1 MCLLEKNVL
10 ERAFHTIGDFLSGE
24 GARSEI
30 AKAHNDTQHTALQQT
45 KLRLEAVR
53 SNVCIC
59 SCCLHGKTLL
69 PTMAKPQWFKDFET
83 NLNTNLDATLKAMET
98 RLEATSKAME
108 TRLETRLEATSKAM
122 ETRLEARIQDLQSTL
137 TPFADDKIFN
147 VPVVG
152 AENHQLLDPMKRATY
167 TWLNFIANEN
177 TVVGAAHCALGCYT
191 FPVQFASCFSHA
203 IFIELPEA
211 VLNLGVDGIYLS
223 EPYTSSFINPLPI
236 EKDLVVVKVQS
247 SPPSNKTIP
256 TSIKLSPA
264 KTKESRRS
272 RVVGRGLGGAVSSF
286 DGSVILETN
295 THSGGS
301 VRFFLDRGEPGDS
314 GTLLFVKNENT
325 GTLSPLAVFRG
336 LSPSLG
342 PNYHKRGEGTILP
355 TPDALTFLPVIDA
368 QHLQNLVTTGVDLGD
383 GLGKK
388 MHFGVTPNPNGIVTV
403 QAGTDSLSGVF
414 VKAQNPIDYAGYADI
429 SVMRGQK

>member
-1 MCLLEKNVL
+1 
-10 ERAFHTIGDFLSGE
+10 
-24 GARSEI
+24 
-30 AKAHNDTQHTALQQT
+30 
-45 KLRLEAVR
+45 
-53 SNVCIC
+53 
-59 SCCLHGKTLL
+59 
-69 PTMAKPQWFKDFET
+69 
-83 NLNTNLDATLKAMET
+83 
-98 RLEATSKAME
+98 
-108 TRLETRLEATSKAM
+108 
-122 ETRLEARIQDLQSTL
+122 
-137 TPFADDKIFN
+137 
-147 VPVVG
+147 
-152 AENHQLLDPMKRATY
+152 
-167 TWLNFIANEN
+167 
-177 TVVGAAHCALGCYT
+177 
-191 FPVQFASCFSHA
+191 
-203 IFIELPEA
+203 
-211 VLNLGVDGIYLS
+211 
-223 EPYTSSFINPLPI
+223 
-236 EKDLVVVKVQS
+236 
-247 SPPSNKTIP
+247 
-256 TSIKLSPA
+256 
-264 KTKESRRS
+264 
-272 RVVGRGLGGAVSSF
+272 
-286 DGSVILETN
+286 
-295 THSGGS
+295 

>member
-69 PTMAKPQWFKDFET
+69 PTMEKPQWFKEFET

-108 TRLETRLEATSKAM
+108 TRLEATSKAM
-122 ETRLEARIQDLQSTL
+122 ETRLDARIQDLQSTL

-314 GTLLFVKNENT
+314 GALLFVKDDNT

-383 GLGKK
+383 GLVGQG
-388 MHFGVTPNPNGIVTV
+388 HFRVTPNPNGMPLVV
-403 QAGTDSLSGVF
+403 SLLDGFSSFSGVF
-414 VKAQNPIDYAGYADI
+414 VKADMPINYAGYADV
-429 SVMRGQK
+429 SAMRGQK